1 MVKTKFK
8 KAVSLMLAAVMSL
21 TAFMGI
27 GATTAFAAVGE
38 KADVYLVDYPRSG
51 DTNNNGEWGHGNLN
65 YMNGWK
71 GLSTKYTGLRAMG
84 SYSGNIA
91 YCIEPGT
98 GQRTG
103 DTLTEKDEN
112 FFNNISPNGTISGDD
127 IRLLI
132 GRILQYGYRGGI
144 STSWKSQ
151 NESDANCIAHAY
163 ATQILIW
170 ETIVGERDAS
180 FNHVSTGGYNAVL
193 ECVSSAHPLRSKILS
208 YYNSMVKNRYSVV
221 YTYKDDDGN
230 QHQKWETFDT
240 NTDAKKRKTQIEFEQ
255 QSGTFIIPN
264 ATTVADLL
272 EEYCS
277 VYGVNNWAMSTYR
290 SKKGLMYNYII
301 PLIGD
306 VKLDELTPRLM
317 DKFYQSLLKVKTK
330 SVQNKKPKNEYL
342 TVHTVR
348 EIHKFLRSAF
358 NQAVKWE
365 LMTRNPVLNAT
376 LPKEEHQ
383 KREIWTAETLMHA
396 LEVCDDDILA
406 LAINLSFACSL
417 RMGEML
423 GLTWDC
429 IDISEESLR
438 ENNASIYVD
447 KELQRVNRDVMEVL
461 DNKDIIRVF
470 PRTLSNTN
478 TSLVLKTPKT
488 KTSVRKIFLPS
499 TVAQMLLERKKQ
511 IDEMKELFGDEYL
524 DYDLVF
530 CHSSG
535 RPMEG
540 QVINRA
546 LKKLIQDNDLPDVV
560 FHSFRHAS
568 ITYKLKWN
576 GGDMKSVQGDSGHA
590 RMDMVADVYSHI
602 IDEDRRYNAQ
612 KFEEQFYNAKGLKN
626 AEEGKTAPMPK
637 FETSVE
643 LLDPMAEV
651 QKGSEVEEEKP
662 AENSADE
669 NAALLAKL
677 LSNPD
682 TAALLK
688 ALAKTI

>member
-1 MVKTKFK
+1 MTK
-8 KAVSLMLAAVMSL
+8 L
-21 TAFMGI
+21 TLEQQELL
-27 GATTAFAAVGE
+27 FANDCKLINLRYE
-38 KADVYLVDYPRSG
+38 Y
-51 DTNNNGEWGHGNLN
+51 HG
-65 YMNGWK
+65 
-71 GLSTKYTGLRAMG
+71 YTG
-84 SYSGNIA
+84 
-91 YCIEPGT
+91 
-98 GQRTG
+98 
-103 DTLTEKDEN
+103 TEKWAIVTELAEEELWVKYPDVIRRYTPFILLSMAQGEVITEYQN
-112 FFNNISPNGTISGDD
+112 YEARERMR
-127 IRLLI
+127 RLLF
-132 GRILQYGYRGGI
+132 G
-144 STSWKSQ
+144 
-151 NESDANCIAHAY
+151 H
-163 ATQILIW
+163 
-170 ETIVGERDAS
+170 
-180 FNHVSTGGYNAVL
+180 
-193 ECVSSAHPLRSKILS
+193 
-208 YYNSMVKNRYSVV
+208 
-221 YTYKDDDGN
+221 
-230 QHQKWETFDT
+230 
-240 NTDAKKRKTQIEFEQ
+240 
-255 QSGTFIIPN
+255 
-264 ATTVADLL
+264 
-272 EEYCS
+272 
-277 VYGVNNWAMSTYR
+277 
-290 SKKGLMYNYII
+290 
-301 PLIGD
+301 
-306 VKLDELTPRLM
+306 
-317 DKFYQSLLKVKTK
+317 
-330 SVQNKKPKNEYL
+330 
-342 TVHTVR
+342 
-348 EIHKFLRSAF
+348 
-358 NQAVKWE
+358 
-365 LMTRNPVLNAT
+365 
-376 LPKEEHQ
+376 
-383 KREIWTAETLMHA
+383 
-396 LEVCDDDILA
+396 A

-429 IDISEESLR
+429 IDISEESLK
-438 ENNASIYVD
+438 ENNASIFVD